1 MWVSVCFLKRLPGI
15 PGSPGLW
22 TRQRP
27 GGMELLDVAGPGH
40 FAHRDVLGSRES
52 GVDRAAAG
60 ESTRELLAD
69 RGSYGLE
76 FRDGDELDTDIW
88 DRLYGGMGRISR
100 VARRPGNEF
109 LRCCDLLRACRYC
122 KRPGPEPVG
131 VLSETGIRGQGEA
144 DSVGDV

>member
-100 VARRPGNEF
+100 VDRR
-109 LRCCDLLRACRYC
+109 
-122 KRPGPEPVG
+122 
-131 VLSETGIRGQGEA
+131 QGELA
-144 DSVGDV
+144 ERRGLLILGILVERLARAEAHWPSLPSKRRVRDNVCSSPR